1 MPVQLNYWRVRVSHG
16 FIILPVSE
24 PVSRQAAMNI
34 EQFESVSLTLGIGG
48 LVLYMVYIMYKLAQE
63 SGAGRFGSL
72 MIFLTLGLG
81 IVGFAAK
88 SVIQLVIQV

>member
-1 MPVQLNYWRVRVSHG
+1 
-16 FIILPVSE
+16 
-24 PVSRQAAMNI
+24 MNI
-34 EQFESVSLTLGIGG
+34 EQFESVSLTLGVSG
-48 LVLYMVYIMYKLAQE
+48 LVLYMIYIMYKLAQE
-63 SGAGRFGSL
+63 SGAGRFGTL

>member
-1 MPVQLNYWRVRVSHG
+1 
-16 FIILPVSE
+16 
-24 PVSRQAAMNI
+24 MNI
-34 EQFESVSLTLGIGG
+34 EQFESVSLTLGVSG
-48 LVLYMVYIMYKLAQE
+48 LVLYMIYIMYKLAQE
-63 SGAGRFGSL
+63 SGAGRFGTI

>member
-1 MPVQLNYWRVRVSHG
+1 MS
-16 FIILPVSE
+16 
-24 PVSRQAAMNI
+24 I
-34 EQFESVSLTLGIGG
+34 EQFEGISLTLGIGG
-48 LVLYMVYIMYKLAQE
+48 LVLYMAYIMFKLAQE
-63 SGAGRFGSL
+63 SGAGRFGTL